1 MAPTGSGQYGLIRFV
16 LSVAAVAVLVGCGAT
31 TGTTTVSSPTPTPAD
46 VASAKQAAL
55 GLFVAD
61 LSTPNHWKACSN
73 TDNWAACPLAPAVK
87 ARLADLTSKGYF
99 GDVGGC
105 GEEYI
110 SGTQNGFNNAPQA
123 LSAVAGANGA
133 VAVVIQRSTANPRS
147 PNLTSVMTLEGGKW
161 LASDLASG
169 TGANASI
176 FAAKPNC

>member
-1 MAPTGSGQYGLIRFV
+1 VALTGFGPIGPLRLL
-16 LSVAAVAVLVGCGAT
+16 LSVTAVAVLVGCGAN
-31 TGTTTVSSPTPTPAD
+31 TGTTSVSSPTPTPAD

-61 LSTPNHWKACSN
+61 SSTTNHWTACSN
-73 TDNWAACPLAPAVK
+73 SDNWAACPLAPTVK

-110 SGTQNGFNNAPQA
+110 SGTQNGFNNPPQV
-123 LSAVAGANGA
+123 LSANAGDSGA
-133 VAVVIQRSTANPRS
+133 VTVVIQRSTADPRS
-147 PNLTSVMTLEGGKW
+147 PNLTAVMTPASGKW
-161 LASDLASG
+161 LATDLASG

-176 FAAKPNC
+176 FSAKPNC

>member
-1 MAPTGSGQYGLIRFV
+1 M
-16 LSVAAVAVLVGCGAT
+16 AVAVLVGCGAT

-61 LSTPNHWKACSN
+61 SSTPNHWTACSN
-73 TDNWAACPLAPAVK
+73 TDNWAACPLSPAVK
-87 ARLADLTSKGYF
+87 ARLADLTGKGYF

-105 GEEYI
+105 GEDYI

-147 PNLTSVMTLEGGKW
+147 PNLTSIMTLEGGKW